1 MNNALEIVEAGG
13 IALIKELFRLIP
25 VVGGTAV
32 EIYNEFQ
39 SKQVE
44 RKIKRLEGFYRDFSE
59 SLESIADIINT
70 EYISKDD
77 FLDVFEEATR
87 YVVQERQEHKRI
99 LFKNI
104 LTNSIIASDCD
115 YDKTERYFR
124 LLDTLSEI
132 ELTIL
137 AVLDNP
143 ERYNS
148 NHKMIIPDPIPNP
161 YQTSW
166 YDVTAEGIMTQLLG
180 IIIHELEGA
189 ITVLISNGLVLDDFR
204 RKRLHTN
211 GNPIHVLDHL
221 LTVRGK
227 DFVKFLMEI

>member
-13 IALIKELFRLIP
+13 IAFVKGLFRLIP
-25 VVGGTAV
+25 VLGGTAV

-44 RKIKRLEGFYRDFSE
+44 RKIKRLESFYKDLSK
-59 SLESIADIINT
+59 SLESVADNINQ

-77 FLDVFEEATR
+77 FLDVFEEATQ
-87 YVVQERQEHKRI
+87 YVVHERQELKRS

-104 LTNSIIASDCD
+104 LTNSIISSDCD

-124 LLDTLSEI
+124 LLDNLSEI
-132 ELTIL
+132 ELAIL

-143 ERYNS
+143 EQYNS
-148 NHKMIIPDPIPNP
+148 GHGMIIPNPIPNP
-161 YQTSW
+161 FQTSW
-166 YDVTAEGIMTQLLG
+166 YDATAEGIMTQLLG
-180 IIIHELEGA
+180 ISIHELEGA
-189 ITVLISNGLVLDDFR
+189 ISFLISNGLVSDDFK

-221 LTVRGK
+221 LSVRGK
-227 DFVKFLMEI
+227 GFVKFLMDI